1 MYRNISFKGVIIGS
15 VADIVGTNIWAL
27 AVALYLLVKHQ
38 LYSLPVGEQTG
49 QLHILLG
56 DPAVEAL
63 NIIVGGG
70 FSIIGGYLAARIAG
84 HHERLNG
91 TLASFLC
98 VAFTLAAI
106 GSLSIG
112 WVIEGVVGSPILG
125 LLGGYLSL
133 WQKQRR
139 AGRMG

>member
-15 VADIVGTNIWAL
+15 VVDVVGTNIWAL
-27 AVALYLLVKHQ
+27 AVELYLLIKHQ

-56 DPAVEAL
+56 DPVIKAL
-63 NIIVGGG
+63 NIIVGCG

-98 VAFTLAAI
+98 VAFTLTAI
-106 GSLSIG
+106 GSIAIG
-112 WVIEGVVGSPILG
+112 WVIEGVVGSPLLG

-133 WQKQRR
+133 WQKRSR
-139 AGRMG
+139 D